1 MTGPRAGRTRRFRA
15 ARGGNVAI
23 LVALGSA
30 MLMGAGAV
38 GIDLGMVFQA
48 RRKAQGAVDIAAM
61 LAAVDP
67 AQADT
72 AARRSLGDNGY
83 ATATATVSPGR
94 YDASAPGTAPGSRF
108 KAGGSPANAVRVGL
122 STSVPVTFGRAIG
135 LPAAVPLRVTGTAA
149 SAQFAAFTIGSGTL
163 QLQGGIA
170 NALLGALM
178 GAKLSLSVSDYD
190 ALASAR
196 VDGLRVLDA
205 LGASLNMQAANYTDI
220 VQAQASVGQML
231 MALRVAAQD
240 NGSVVSALSGILNA
254 LPNAGNLIAI
264 GQVDGLGD
272 AAALAPPRGF
282 AGPSLNV
289 LNLLGAA
296 AALANGQNQV
306 AVDLGATIPG
316 LLATRLTLAIGE
328 RKRSSGWVRPGSPNA
343 TVQTAQTRLLIEATV
358 TAPLGLGS
366 LTLPVYAEVAP
377 AQATLRALTCAGPS
391 GRQVTLDAQ
400 TGLATLA
407 IAGVPRTAI
416 NGGSTGPDLSQ
427 PAPDRPAADHRLR
440 PRAGDTGYG
449 RADPDLLGGGHRQPH
464 RALGRVGQPDPVAD
478 RQPAAQPHAEHQ
490 RDRRGS
496 AAPVGPDDDPGRRGA
511 RDRPRARQR
520 AAQPRPAPRL
530 RRSRCRRH
538 PLQPGRSGAVSRAGP
553 AQWPRPRAPVVEALA
568 MCRPRCS
575 SSMSTRS

>member
-427 PAPDRPAADHRLR
+427 PAP
-440 PRAGDTGYG
+440 
-449 RADPDLLGGGHRQPH
+449 
-464 RALGRVGQPDPVAD
+464 
-478 RQPAAQPHAEHQ
+478 
-490 RDRRGS
+490 
-496 AAPVGPDDDPGRRGA
+496 
-511 RDRPRARQR
+511 
-520 AAQPRPAPRL
+520 
-530 RRSRCRRH
+530 
-538 PLQPGRSGAVSRAGP
+538 
-553 AQWPRPRAPVVEALA
+553 
-568 MCRPRCS
+568 
-575 SSMSTRS
+575 

>member
-1 MTGPRAGRTRRFRA
+1 VTGPRAGRARRFRA

-83 ATATATVSPGR
+83 ATATATVSPGS

-170 NALLGALM
+170 NALLGALL

-377 AQATLRALTCAGPS
+377 AQATLRSLTCAGPS

-427 PAPDRPAADHRLR
+427 PAPLIALPLI
-440 PRAGDTGYG
+440 TVSG
-449 RADPDLLGGGHRQPH
+449 RALVTLGTGAQTLTFSEADIANHTVRSVASGNLTQSLTGSLLRNLTLNINGIGVAPLLQS
-464 RALGRVGQPDPVAD
+464 ALTTT
-478 RQPAAQPHAEHQ
+478 
-490 RDRRGS
+490 
-496 AAPVGPDDDPGRRGA
+496 
-511 RDRPRARQR
+511 
-520 AAQPRPAPRL
+520 L
-530 RRSRCRRH
+530 
-538 PLQPGRSGAVSRAGP
+538 GAVAP
-553 AQWPRPRAPVVEALA
+553 AIDLVLDNVLRSLGLRLGYADLDVDGTL
-568 MCRPRCS
+568 CS
-575 SSMSTRS
+575 QAVLVQ

>member
-1 MTGPRAGRTRRFRA
+1 MTGPRAGRARRFRA

-67 AQADT
+67 TQADT

-83 ATATATVSPGR
+83 ATATATVSPGS

-170 NALLGALM
+170 NALLGALL

-377 AQATLRALTCAGPS
+377 AQATLRSLTCAGPS

-427 PAPDRPAADHRLR
+427 PAPLIALPLI
-440 PRAGDTGYG
+440 TVSG
-449 RADPDLLGGGHRQPH
+449 RALVTLGTGAQTLTFSEADIANHTVRSVASGNLTQSLTGSLLRNLTLNINGIGVAPLLQS
-464 RALGRVGQPDPVAD
+464 ALTTT
-478 RQPAAQPHAEHQ
+478 
-490 RDRRGS
+490 
-496 AAPVGPDDDPGRRGA
+496 
-511 RDRPRARQR
+511 
-520 AAQPRPAPRL
+520 L
-530 RRSRCRRH
+530 
-538 PLQPGRSGAVSRAGP
+538 GAVAP
-553 AQWPRPRAPVVEALA
+553 AIDLVLDNVLRSLGLRLGYADLDVDGTL
-568 MCRPRCS
+568 CS
-575 SSMSTRS
+575 QAVLVQ

>member
-1 MTGPRAGRTRRFRA
+1 MTGLRAGRARRFRA

-67 AQADT
+67 TQADT

-83 ATATATVSPGR
+83 ATATATVSPGS

-170 NALLGALM
+170 NALLGALL

-306 AVDLGATIPG
+306 AVDLGATVPG

-377 AQATLRALTCAGPS
+377 AQATLRSLTCAGPS

-427 PAPDRPAADHRLR
+427 PAPLIALPLI
-440 PRAGDTGYG
+440 TVSG
-449 RADPDLLGGGHRQPH
+449 RALVTLGTGAQTLTFSEADIANHTVRSVASGNLTQSLTGSLLRNLTLNINGIGVAPLLQS
-464 RALGRVGQPDPVAD
+464 ALTTT
-478 RQPAAQPHAEHQ
+478 
-490 RDRRGS
+490 
-496 AAPVGPDDDPGRRGA
+496 
-511 RDRPRARQR
+511 
-520 AAQPRPAPRL
+520 L
-530 RRSRCRRH
+530 
-538 PLQPGRSGAVSRAGP
+538 GAVAP
-553 AQWPRPRAPVVEALA
+553 AIDLVLDSVLRSLGLRLGYADLDVDGTL
-568 MCRPRCS
+568 CS
-575 SSMSTRS
+575 QAVLVQ

>member
-1 MTGPRAGRTRRFRA
+1 MTGPRAGRARRFRA

-67 AQADT
+67 TQADT

-83 ATATATVSPGR
+83 ATATATVSPGS

-170 NALLGALM
+170 NALLGALL

-416 NGGSTGPDLSQ
+416 NGSSTGPDLSQ
-427 PAPDRPAADHRLR
+427 PAPLIALPLI
-440 PRAGDTGYG
+440 TVSG
-449 RADPDLLGGGHRQPH
+449 RALVTLGTSAQTLTFSEADIANHTVRSVASGNLTQSLTGSLLRNLTLNINGIGVAPLLQS
-464 RALGRVGQPDPVAD
+464 ALTTT
-478 RQPAAQPHAEHQ
+478 
-490 RDRRGS
+490 
-496 AAPVGPDDDPGRRGA
+496 
-511 RDRPRARQR
+511 
-520 AAQPRPAPRL
+520 L
-530 RRSRCRRH
+530 
-538 PLQPGRSGAVSRAGP
+538 GAVAP
-553 AQWPRPRAPVVEALA
+553 AIDLVLDNVLRSLGLRLGYADLDVDGTL
-568 MCRPRCS
+568 CS
-575 SSMSTRS
+575 QAVLVQ

>member
-1 MTGPRAGRTRRFRA
+1 MTGPRAGRARRFRA

-83 ATATATVSPGR
+83 ATATATVSPGS

-170 NALLGALM
+170 NALLGALL

-427 PAPDRPAADHRLR
+427 PAPLIALPLI
-440 PRAGDTGYG
+440 TVSG
-449 RADPDLLGGGHRQPH
+449 RALVTLGTGAQTLTFSEADIANHTVRSVASGNLTQSLTGSLLRNLTLNINGIGVAPLLQS
-464 RALGRVGQPDPVAD
+464 ALTTT
-478 RQPAAQPHAEHQ
+478 
-490 RDRRGS
+490 
-496 AAPVGPDDDPGRRGA
+496 
-511 RDRPRARQR
+511 
-520 AAQPRPAPRL
+520 L
-530 RRSRCRRH
+530 
-538 PLQPGRSGAVSRAGP
+538 GAVAP
-553 AQWPRPRAPVVEALA
+553 AIDLVLDNVLRSLGLRLGYADLDVDGTL
-568 MCRPRCS
+568 CS
-575 SSMSTRS
+575 QAVLVQ

>member
-1 MTGPRAGRTRRFRA
+1 
-15 ARGGNVAI
+15 
-23 LVALGSA
+23 
-30 MLMGAGAV
+30 
-38 GIDLGMVFQA
+38 
-48 RRKAQGAVDIAAM
+48 M

-83 ATATATVSPGR
+83 ATATATVSPGS

-170 NALLGALM
+170 NALLGALL

-427 PAPDRPAADHRLR
+427 PAPLIALPLI
-440 PRAGDTGYG
+440 TVSG
-449 RADPDLLGGGHRQPH
+449 RALVTLGTGAQTLTFSEADIANHTVRSVASGNLTQSLTGSLLRNLTLNINGIGVAPLLQS
-464 RALGRVGQPDPVAD
+464 ALTTT
-478 RQPAAQPHAEHQ
+478 
-490 RDRRGS
+490 
-496 AAPVGPDDDPGRRGA
+496 
-511 RDRPRARQR
+511 
-520 AAQPRPAPRL
+520 L
-530 RRSRCRRH
+530 
-538 PLQPGRSGAVSRAGP
+538 GAVAP
-553 AQWPRPRAPVVEALA
+553 AIDLVLDNVLRSLGLRLGYADLDVDGTL
-568 MCRPRCS
+568 CS
-575 SSMSTRS
+575 QAVLVQ

>member
-1 MTGPRAGRTRRFRA
+1 MTAPRAGRARRFRA

-83 ATATATVSPGR
+83 ATATATVSPGS

-170 NALLGALM
+170 NALLGALL

-377 AQATLRALTCAGPS
+377 AQATLRSLTCAGPS

-427 PAPDRPAADHRLR
+427 PAPLIALPLI
-440 PRAGDTGYG
+440 TVSG
-449 RADPDLLGGGHRQPH
+449 RALVTLGTGAQTLTFSEADIANHTVRSVASGNLTQSLTGSLLRNLTLNINGIGVAPLLQS
-464 RALGRVGQPDPVAD
+464 ALTTT
-478 RQPAAQPHAEHQ
+478 
-490 RDRRGS
+490 
-496 AAPVGPDDDPGRRGA
+496 
-511 RDRPRARQR
+511 
-520 AAQPRPAPRL
+520 L
-530 RRSRCRRH
+530 
-538 PLQPGRSGAVSRAGP
+538 GAVAP
-553 AQWPRPRAPVVEALA
+553 AIDLVLDNVLRSLGLRLGYADLDVDGTL
-568 MCRPRCS
+568 CS
-575 SSMSTRS
+575 QAVLVQ

>member
-1 MTGPRAGRTRRFRA
+1 VTAPRAGRARRFRA

-67 AQADT
+67 TQADT

-83 ATATATVSPGR
+83 ATATATVSPGQLR
-94 YDASAPGTAPGSRF
+94 RQLPGTAPGSRF

-170 NALLGALM
+170 NALLGALL

-377 AQATLRALTCAGPS
+377 AQATLRSLTCAGPS

-427 PAPDRPAADHRLR
+427 PAPLIALPLI
-440 PRAGDTGYG
+440 TVSG
-449 RADPDLLGGGHRQPH
+449 RALVTLGTGAQTLTFSDADIANHTVRSVASGNLTQSLTGSLLRNLTLNINGIGVAPLLQS
-464 RALGRVGQPDPVAD
+464 ALTTT
-478 RQPAAQPHAEHQ
+478 
-490 RDRRGS
+490 
-496 AAPVGPDDDPGRRGA
+496 
-511 RDRPRARQR
+511 
-520 AAQPRPAPRL
+520 L
-530 RRSRCRRH
+530 
-538 PLQPGRSGAVSRAGP
+538 GAVAP
-553 AQWPRPRAPVVEALA
+553 AIDLVLDNVLRSLGLRLGYADLDVDGTL
-568 MCRPRCS
+568 CS
-575 SSMSTRS
+575 QAVLVQ

>member
-1 MTGPRAGRTRRFRA
+1 MTGPRAGRARRFRA

-83 ATATATVSPGR
+83 ATATATVSPGS

-170 NALLGALM
+170 NALLGALL

-377 AQATLRALTCAGPS
+377 AQATLRSLTCAGPS

-427 PAPDRPAADHRLR
+427 PAPLIALPLI
-440 PRAGDTGYG
+440 TVSG
-449 RADPDLLGGGHRQPH
+449 RALVTLGTGAQTLTFSEADIANHTVRSVASGNLTQSLTGSLLRNLTLNINGIGVAPLLQS
-464 RALGRVGQPDPVAD
+464 ALTTT
-478 RQPAAQPHAEHQ
+478 
-490 RDRRGS
+490 
-496 AAPVGPDDDPGRRGA
+496 
-511 RDRPRARQR
+511 
-520 AAQPRPAPRL
+520 L
-530 RRSRCRRH
+530 
-538 PLQPGRSGAVSRAGP
+538 GAVAP
-553 AQWPRPRAPVVEALA
+553 AIDLVLDNVLRSLGLRLGYADLDVDGTL
-568 MCRPRCS
+568 CS
-575 SSMSTRS
+575 QAVLVQ

>member
-1 MTGPRAGRTRRFRA
+1 MTGPRAGRARRFRA

-67 AQADT
+67 TQADT

-83 ATATATVSPGR
+83 ATATATVSPGS

-170 NALLGALM
+170 NALLGALL

-220 VQAQASVGQML
+220 VQAQVSVGQML

-306 AVDLGATIPG
+306 AVDLGATVPG

-377 AQATLRALTCAGPS
+377 AQATLRSLTCAGPS

-416 NGGSTGPDLSQ
+416 NGGNTGPDLSQ
-427 PAPDRPAADHRLR
+427 PAPLIALPLI
-440 PRAGDTGYG
+440 TVSG
-449 RADPDLLGGGHRQPH
+449 RALVTLGTGAQTLTFSEADIANHTVRSVASGNLTQSLTGSLLRNLTLNINGIGVAPLLQSALTTTLGAVAPAIDLLLDSVLRS
-464 RALGRVGQPDPVAD
+464 LGLRLGYAD
-478 RQPAAQPHAEHQ
+478 LDVDGTLCSQ
-490 RDRRGS
+490 
-496 AAPVGPDDDPGRRGA
+496 
-511 RDRPRARQR
+511 
-520 AAQPRPAPRL
+520 
-530 RRSRCRRH
+530 
-538 PLQPGRSGAVSRAGP
+538 AVLV
-553 AQWPRPRAPVVEALA
+553 Q
-568 MCRPRCS
+568 
-575 SSMSTRS
+575 